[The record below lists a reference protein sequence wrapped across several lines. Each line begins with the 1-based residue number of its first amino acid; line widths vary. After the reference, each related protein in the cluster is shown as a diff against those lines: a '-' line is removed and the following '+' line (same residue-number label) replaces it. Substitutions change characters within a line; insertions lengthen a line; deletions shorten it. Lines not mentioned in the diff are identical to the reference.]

1 MPHPIVPP
9 IIPSTIP
16 PTNPPAVE
24 LSTLLAGYSALTL
37 RDRLHLS
44 VRYLVCPLHKIAA
57 HVPSEG
63 VIVDVGCGHGL
74 FAQLLG
80 RLSPKR
86 RVIGFDLDAHK
97 IGLAAQLG
105 AAGRGF
111 PNLEF
116 RVEDAAQAQ
125 VPPAQAV
132 TILDVL
138 YLVPYAAQE
147 KLLADCAAKLA
158 PGGVLLLK
166 EIAERPRWKFWA
178 NWLEE
183 SLMVRVLRLTA
194 GRGGF
199 YFRTR
204 AGWQELL
211 TRLGLQVSTIELDR
225 GYYHAHV
232 LFVGRKPGAAAG
244 RA

>member
-1 MPHPIVPP
+1 MPQPITQ
-9 IIPSTIP
+9 PSI
-16 PTNPPAVE
+16 E
-24 LSTLLAGYSALTL
+24 LRTLLSGYSALTV

-57 HVPSEG
+57 HVPDEG

-74 FAQLLG
+74 FAQILG
-80 RLSPKR
+80 RLGPKR
-86 RVIGFDLDAHK
+86 RVLGFDLDAHK
-97 IGLAAQLG
+97 IGLAAQLS
-105 AAGRGF
+105 AAGSGF
-111 PNLEF
+111 ANLEF
-116 RVEDAAQAQ
+116 QVADAAQAQ

-204 AGWQELL
+204 AQWQQLL
-211 TRLGLQVSTIELDR
+211 AGLGLEVATVDLDR

-232 LFVGRKPGAAAG
+232 LFVGRKKAAA
-244 RA
+244 REKQ